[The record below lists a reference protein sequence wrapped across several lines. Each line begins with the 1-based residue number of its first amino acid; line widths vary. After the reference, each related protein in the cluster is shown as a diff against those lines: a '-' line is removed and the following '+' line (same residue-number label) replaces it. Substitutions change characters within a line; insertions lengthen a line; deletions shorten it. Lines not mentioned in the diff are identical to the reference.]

1 MRKTIF
7 SIAAMASIIAGCAK
21 PVESTKNDAEKKF
34 FDSWIL
40 INHPDA
46 QKTTLGSYILESQ
59 EGSGSAAGTASQ
71 NPHVRLNYTI
81 RDLDG
86 KVSST
91 SDMKMAQQLGKYVDS
106 NYYGPQVMSRKE
118 GTVATGLEE
127 LLESMKVGGKM
138 KAAVPGWLTGSK
150 VYGSAEEYLRN
161 ASGTNAIYELE
172 LVEAISDVKKWEVD
186 SLVRY
191 MQANYPE
198 VNPADTASTEEYNG
212 KKYGFYYILQ
222 KATDHPD
229 STYTDGTRVY
239 LNYTGRL
246 LNGQVFDTTIEKTA
260 KDAGIYS
267 AGNTYAPTY
276 VTWKNSYND
285 LTLGS
290 SESKVIDGFKFAL
303 FRMKPHE
310 KGTAI
315 FYSAYGYEDSGSGE
329 KIPAYSPLIF
339 EFELVDDK

>member
-7 SIAAMASIIAGCAK
+7 SIAATAIIIAGCAK
-21 PVESTKNDAEKKF
+21 PADTTKNDAEKKY

-46 QKTTLGSYILESQ
+46 QKTTLGSYILESR
-59 EGSGSAAGTASQ
+59 EGSGKAAGSAQ
-71 NPHVRLNYTI
+71 ENPYVRLNYTI
-81 RDLDG
+81 RGLDG

-91 SDMKMAQQLGKYVDS
+91 SDEKMAKQLGTYAES
-106 NYYGPQVMSRKE
+106 SYYGPQIMSRKE

-127 LLESMKVGGKM
+127 LLESMKAGGRM

-172 LVEAISDVKKWEVD
+172 LLEAIPDIKKWEVD

-191 MQANYPE
+191 MQVNYPD
-198 VNPADTASTEEYNG
+198 VNPADTASTEEFNG
-212 KKYGFYYILQ
+212 KKYGFYYVLQ
-222 KATDHPD
+222 KATDLPD
-229 STYTDGTRVY
+229 STFKADTKVY

-246 LNGQVFDTTIEKTA
+246 LNGKVFDTTIEKTA

-267 AGNTYAPTY
+267 ASKTYAPTY
-276 VTWKNSYND
+276 ATWKDSYND
-285 LTLGS
+285 ITLGS
-290 SESKVIDGFKFAL
+290 GESKIIDGFKFAL

-315 FYSAYGYEDSGSGE
+315 FYSAYGYTDSGSGE
-329 KIPAYSPLIF
+329 TIPAYSPLIF
-339 EFELVDDK
+339 EFELVDSK